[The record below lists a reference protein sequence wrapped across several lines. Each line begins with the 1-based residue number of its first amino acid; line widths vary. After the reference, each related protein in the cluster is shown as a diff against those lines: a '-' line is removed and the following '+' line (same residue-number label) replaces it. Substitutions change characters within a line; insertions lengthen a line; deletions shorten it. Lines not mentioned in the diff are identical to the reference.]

1 MHSISSHLIHTNN
14 YILREINP
22 LILTEVLTNFDDTD
36 AMNYLNIETLD
47 LLSIEKDK
55 LKKGITSYHFTFLYF
70 QILNKISNEILGWCG
85 FHTYIPKHQ
94 KAEIGYV
101 ITNQKNWGKGIMK
114 EVLPVVLDYGF
125 KEMNL
130 YRIEAMTAVDN
141 YVSKKLLQN
150 NGFIYEGLLRQNY
163 LRNQHFEDSE
173 MYSLLNTEFSSL

>member
-1 MHSISSHLIHTNN
+1 LFTFHSNLISTPNFL
-14 YILREINP
+14 LREINP
-22 LILTEVLTNFDDTD
+22 ELVTKIVSTCKDQEI
-36 AMNYLNIETLD
+36 MEYLNIENLD
-47 LLSIEKDK
+47 LLSVEKEK

>member
-1 MHSISSHLIHTNN
+1 MHSISPQLICTNN

-47 LLSIEKDK
+47 LLSIEKNK
-55 LKKGITSYHFTFLYF
+55 FKKGITSYHFTFLYF

-150 NGFIYEGLLRQNY
+150 NGFIYEGLLRKNY
-163 LRNQHFEDSE
+163 LRNQQFEDSE
-173 MYSLLNTEFSSL
+173 MYSLLNTEFSNL